1 MFYKPEN
8 KNRFFGR
15 GVRYTNIKWSDFG
28 QVVQQFRSRIHEWY
42 LKPGDE
48 LQNAS
53 WDYSFT
59 LMAIDCLLIDTLSQ
73 YWSGNKKS
81 SQALFK
87 RYVAEKIPD
96 LAANLPTPINQPN
109 GAQLTTFAD
118 VLYVGF
124 RCGILHEAHV
134 SLFGG
139 LAGLGGKLCDVD
151 TDICTRY
158 QDNSVC
164 PTVRMDPTA
173 IFSKLK
179 SLFHE
184 YMNELLDPHRSKNQ
198 LRSKFKKKF
207 KQSFGIDLSRS
218 QL

>member
-1 MFYKPEN
+1 
-8 KNRFFGR
+8 
-15 GVRYTNIKWSDFG
+15 
-28 QVVQQFRSRIHEWY
+28 
-42 LKPGDE
+42 
-48 LQNAS
+48 
-53 WDYSFT
+53 
-59 LMAIDCLLIDTLSQ
+59 MAIDCLLIDTLKPVLVRQ
-73 YWSGNKKS
+73 QEVL
-81 SQALFK
+81 QALFK

-109 GAQLTTFAD
+109 GAQLTTLLTFCTLASGAGFSTKRTCLSSAVWLVSEANCAMWTQTSALGIKTTAFA
-118 VLYVGF
+118 
-124 RCGILHEAHV
+124 RPCEW
-134 SLFGG
+134 
-139 LAGLGGKLCDVD
+139 
-151 TDICTRY
+151 
-158 QDNSVC
+158 
-164 PTVRMDPTA
+164 DPTA